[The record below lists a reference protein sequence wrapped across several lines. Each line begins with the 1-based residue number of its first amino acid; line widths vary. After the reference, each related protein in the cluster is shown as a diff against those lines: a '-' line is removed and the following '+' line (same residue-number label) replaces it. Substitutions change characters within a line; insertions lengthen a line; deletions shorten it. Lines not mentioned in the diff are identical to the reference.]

1 LCRPARLARKLLGG
15 WSVRANQIRFNRGF
29 TLVELMAVVAIVAV
43 LATLATYGVNKYIQS
58 SKSSEAIQM
67 LGAIKAAQEQYRAET
82 FTYKDVSGGQSKL
95 TYYPQKDPG
104 KNAAAWGAPTDPEGI
119 AYRELGVSA
128 DAPVRFVYGC
138 AAGSGNVGIPAPGM
152 TVANWPQTI
161 QQPWYVVQARGDL
174 DGDKIESIF
183 VSSSFTSRI
192 FTDKE
197 GE

>member
-1 LCRPARLARKLLGG
+1 LLIRLTVRPQRET
-15 WSVRANQIRFNRGF
+15 SRGF

-67 LGAIKAAQEQYRAET
+67 IGAIKAAQEQYRAET
-82 FTYKDVSGGQSKL
+82 FRYLDPSGTNKL
-95 TYYPQKDPG
+95 TYYPQADPTD
-104 KNAAAWGAPTDPEGI
+104 KAFAWGDASSNEGK
-119 AYRELGVSA
+119 AYRELGVST

-138 AAGSGNVGIPAPGM
+138 AAGSGTVAVPLPSM
-152 TVANWPQTI
+152 TVTNWPTSPL
-161 QQPWYVVQARGDL
+161 QQPWYVVQARGDF
-174 DGDKIESIF
+174 DADKVESIF

-192 FTDKE
+192 FTDKD